1 MGDIPQFHLFIRK
14 LWQPI
19 VFFPN
24 LTPKRPQGNL
34 WITVSEAWE
43 RFPTFAWSAE
53 CWFPGWEVAWFE
65 GSGGLCHGKIYLL
78 MVSFFSTMLR
88 LWYITTPQ
96 RLTMYLLGMFWSH
109 QPVELSWR
117 ESHTSRKHL
126 VDLSWTEIH
135 ILKMLVYFTKVWEV
149 VKMTPARRKAEKRAE
164 STRSA
169 WMGQWNRR
177 PRRKLQYSPLV
188 ENFLRAR
195 KYSSVNLVRATRH
208 LGLSVDTAPI

>member
-1 MGDIPQFHLFIRK
+1 MTTNC
-14 LWQPI
+14 
-19 VFFPN
+19 FFPKLDPN
-24 LTPKRPQGNL
+24 GP
-34 WITVSEAWE
+34 EAWE

-65 GSGGLCHGKIYLL
+65 GSGGLCHGKIYWL

-117 ESHTSRKHL
+117 KSHTSRKHL

-149 VKMTPARRKAEKRAE
+149 VYDTGSPSPKKGPAPGLHGWANGTGGRGASCSTPHWWK
-164 STRSA
+164 T
-169 WMGQWNRR
+169 
-177 PRRKLQYSPLV
+177 
-188 ENFLRAR
+188 
-195 KYSSVNLVRATRH
+195 SSVRGNIPQWTWCVPPDTWDQVRTQH
-208 LGLSVDTAPI
+208 LWHPI